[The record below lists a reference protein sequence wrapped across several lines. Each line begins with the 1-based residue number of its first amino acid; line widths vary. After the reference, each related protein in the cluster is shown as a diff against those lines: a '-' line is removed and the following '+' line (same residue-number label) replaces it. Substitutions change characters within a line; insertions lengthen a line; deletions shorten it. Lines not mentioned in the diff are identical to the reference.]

1 MHLCH
6 NLCSHFPIKKT
17 QKEEGMEKKD
27 KTGATVS
34 SSFTNAPVAQ
44 VTDSYWASLGPFSAT
59 FPSGHLR
66 LMLSARAR

>member
-1 MHLCH
+1 
-6 NLCSHFPIKKT
+6 
-17 QKEEGMEKKD
+17 MEKKD